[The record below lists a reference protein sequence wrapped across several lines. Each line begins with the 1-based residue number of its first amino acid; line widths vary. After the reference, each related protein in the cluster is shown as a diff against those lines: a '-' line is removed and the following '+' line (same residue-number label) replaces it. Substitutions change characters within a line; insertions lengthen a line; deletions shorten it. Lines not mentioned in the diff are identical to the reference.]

1 MWLALR
7 LIVRL
12 VGVVA
17 FCLAFAV
24 ACAMVDTH
32 RSIDRATSA
41 SADRVAA
48 QLEILYWRELMWR
61 GGLHKER
68 LLPTPEWQTLA
79 TLKLV
84 SPGVCV
90 AFAPGSDEPTR
101 LCGQVEGVGEQA
113 PVWFKSIY
121 EGMLGPQA
129 SLIAPSRR
137 AKLTL
142 GRSSLRPTLKL
153 QSSGLAAGF
162 HDRRFRGGDGAGHL
176 CVCGVGHRSHA
187 RADRRDCR
195 RPAPVGAWR
204 LPSTFAAVSRARV
217 CPDRVRR
224 Q

>member
-1 MWLALR
+1 MWLVLR

-17 FCLAFAV
+17 LCLAFAV
-24 ACAMVDTH
+24 AWAMVDTH
-32 RSIDRATSA
+32 RSIDRETSA

-61 GGLHKER
+61 GGLRKER

-90 AFAPGSDEPTR
+90 AFAPGAGEPTR

-121 EGMLGPQA
+121 EGISALRRA
-129 SLIAPSRR
+129 SIAPSAR

-142 GRSSLRPTLKL
+142 GRSSPLPTLKPQCVRPGCAFPRSPISRRRWRWPSL
-153 QSSGLAAGF
+153 CLRRWPSLTRSRRPPRLSEACAGWRLAITVGVC
-162 HDRRFRGGDGAGHL
+162 RRF
-176 CVCGVGHRSHA
+176 A
-187 RADRRDCR
+187 RAS
-195 RPAPVGAWR
+195 
-204 LPSTFAAVSRARV
+204 LP
-217 CPDRVRR
+217 
-224 Q
+224 